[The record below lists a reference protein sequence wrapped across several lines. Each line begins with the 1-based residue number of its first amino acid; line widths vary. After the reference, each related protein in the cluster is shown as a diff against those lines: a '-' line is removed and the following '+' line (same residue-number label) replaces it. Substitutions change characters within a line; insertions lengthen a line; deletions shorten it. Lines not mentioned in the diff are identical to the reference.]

1 MPRGKRGAIQGGVY
15 GGNEGVMQ
23 GDWMSPL
30 QGAFHFSISIKPYQ
44 PASREYEVHLLV
56 VLGRLDRP

>member
-1 MPRGKRGAIQGGVY
+1 MM
-15 GGNEGVMQ
+15 EGVVRGGDGRVLE
-23 GDWMSPL
+23 GDWMYPL